1 VKKEPY
7 PQITQ
12 IPQTK
17 KRVQTALGSVG
28 LPRPVGCFQPL
39 CYRDDPSITAEQ
51 WADGVRKYFKGQI
64 IVGKDLMEI

>member
-1 VKKEPY
+1 MRKEPY
-7 PQITQ
+7 PQITDSADEEESSD
-12 IPQTK
+12 
-17 KRVQTALGSVG
+17 RLGSVG